1 MKTRPPFAPPLRRR
15 LRRLRLAPMEGVG
28 MGNFPRWE
36 LPPLAGGVGA
46 AQPPS
51 HHSPRLRGE
60 SARLRRAGG
69 GMLGALALAAI
80 LGGCG
85 DLRWPGLHYATMEEG
100 NIYSQAQIDKLR
112 PGLSREEVLHILGS
126 PQLKDPFHADRWD
139 YYYSKRGERLIER
152 KWLSLRFEGER
163 LVDIQQP

>member
-15 LRRLRLAPMEGVG
+15 LRR
-28 MGNFPRWE
+28 PR
-36 LPPLAGGVGA
+36 LPPQARGVGA
-46 AQPPS
+46 A
-51 HHSPRLRGE
+51 R
-60 SARLRRAGG
+60 
-69 GMLGALALAAI
+69 LGALALAAI

-139 YYYSKRGERLIER
+139 YYYSKRGERLLKR

-163 LVDIQQP
+163 LVDIRQP